1 MKHSEFRIG
10 FVFKGLVVSMLGVAA
25 LSAAPSTIRTAADVA
40 EFRGVI
46 TDDNCDNGD
55 HSHMKMGDTDPEC
68 TVACINAHGASYV
81 LFDGK
86 TAYTLSDQKSP
97 EKFAGKKVKVVGTL
111 DAGKK
116 IIQVSSISQ
125 Q

>member
-1 MKHSEFRIG
+1 
-10 FVFKGLVVSMLGVAA
+10 VALVLGVAA
-25 LSAAPSTIRTAADVA
+25 LSAAPGTTSTAADTA

-55 HSHMKMGDTDPEC
+55 HSRMKMGDTDAEC

-97 EKFAGKKVKVVGTL
+97 ERFAGKKVRVVGTL
-111 DAGKK
+111 DAKGKT
-116 IIQVSSISQ
+116 IQVSSITGT
-125 Q
+125 

>member
-1 MKHSEFRIG
+1 MT
-10 FVFKGLVVSMLGVAA
+10 VFKRLVVAMFGVAA
-25 LSAAPSTIRTAADVA
+25 LSAAPNTVGAAADAA

-55 HSHMKMGDTDPEC
+55 HSHMKMGDTDAEC

-97 EKFAGKKVKVVGTL
+97 EKFAGKKVKVVGSL

>member
-1 MKHSEFRIG
+1 MFG
-10 FVFKGLVVSMLGVAA
+10 AAA
-25 LSAAPSTIRTAADVA
+25 LSAAPSTVGTAADVA

-46 TDDNCDNGD
+46 TDDNCDHGD
-55 HSHMKMGDTDPEC
+55 HSHMRMGDTDAEC

-97 EKFAGKKVKVVGTL
+97 EKFAGKKVKVVGSL

-116 IIQVSSISQ
+116 IIQVSSISGI
-125 Q
+125 

>member
-1 MKHSEFRIG
+1 
-10 FVFKGLVVSMLGVAA
+10 MLGVAA
-25 LSAAPSTIRTAADVA
+25 LSAAPSRITSAADLT
-40 EFRGVI
+40 EFHGVI

-97 EKFAGKKVKVVGTL
+97 QKFAGRKVKVVGTL
-111 DAGKK
+111 DAKK
-116 IIQVSSISQ
+116 KTIQVSSISAA
-125 Q
+125 

>member
-1 MKHSEFRIG
+1 MVKPF
-10 FVFKGLVVSMLGVAA
+10 LVSMLGVAA
-25 LSAAPSTIRTAADVA
+25 LSAAPSPIGTAAQVA

-55 HSHMKMGDTDPEC
+55 HSRMKMGDTDAEC

-97 EKFAGKKVKVVGTL
+97 EKFAGKKVKVAGTL
-111 DAGKK
+111 DANKK

>member
-55 HSHMKMGDTDPEC
+55 HSHMKMGDTDAEC

-86 TAYTLSDQKSP
+86 TAYALSDHKSP
-97 EKFAGKKVKVVGTL
+97 EKFAGKKVKVTGTL
-111 DAGKK
+111 DANKK
-116 IIQVSSISQ
+116 IIQVSSISAM
-125 Q
+125 

>member
-1 MKHSEFRIG
+1 MVKPF
-10 FVFKGLVVSMLGVAA
+10 LVSLLGVAA

-55 HSHMKMGDTDPEC
+55 HSHMKMGDTDSEC

-86 TAYTLSDQKSP
+86 AAYTLSDQKSP
-97 EKFAGKKVKVVGTL
+97 ERFAGKKVKVVGTL

-116 IIQVSSISQ
+116 IIQVTSISGI
-125 Q
+125 

>member
-1 MKHSEFRIG
+1 MNLLKHSVAF
-10 FVFKGLVVSMLGVAA
+10 LLVAA
-25 LSAAPSTIRTAADVA
+25 AWSAAPGRIATAADTA

-46 TDDNCDNGD
+46 TDDNCENGD
-55 HSHMKMGDTDPEC
+55 HSHMKMGDTDTEC
-68 TVACINAHGASYV
+68 AVACINAHGASYV

-97 EKFAGKKVKVVGTL
+97 EKFAGKKVKVTGTL

-116 IIQVSSISQ
+116 IIQVTSISAI
-125 Q
+125 

>member
-1 MKHSEFRIG
+1 MVKPF
-10 FVFKGLVVSMLGVAA
+10 LVLLLGAAA
-25 LSAAPSTIRTAADVA
+25 LSAAPGGITIAADA
-40 EFRGVI
+40 TEFRGVI
-46 TDDNCDNGD
+46 SDDNCDHGD
-55 HSHMKMGDTDPEC
+55 HSRMKMGDTDAEC

-81 LFDGK
+81 LFDGQ

-116 IIQVSSISQ
+116 IIQVSSISAI
-125 Q
+125 

>member
-1 MKHSEFRIG
+1 MVKPFLL
-10 FVFKGLVVSMLGVAA
+10 FLLGVAA

-55 HSHMKMGDTDPEC
+55 HSHMKMGDTDAEC

-116 IIQVSSISQ
+116 IIQVSSISGI
-125 Q
+125 